1 MPEVARCFAAGR
13 WIATTGVT
21 TIVRSP
27 LDGEPGVRLIEP
39 GAAEIDTAL
48 DGARGA
54 RHGIAALGA
63 GARAAILRSIAGE
76 LALHARELAEAIVVE
91 TGCPIRQAEAMQVGS
106 AVALL
111 HAYATLAEN
120 HAFKDVRAGM
130 RGGRVL
136 IEKHPVGACL
146 GIVPW
151 NVPLFLACMKLGP
164 ALAAGCPI
172 VIKPSPENARSMDA
186 FADIL
191 AHQDLPAGA
200 VAVLTG
206 GRELGQTLV
215 LDRRIDKVSFTGST
229 AAGKWIG
236 SSCAARLARCTL
248 ELGGKSAAILL
259 DDFEPGTMLDD
270 LMPAMLQNN
279 GQVCGAQTRV
289 LVPARHFDAWTR
301 AIAERFDA
309 LVVGDPREHATD
321 IGPLA
326 TAPQVARVDE
336 TVAAAAAAG
345 ARAVTKRRAVTGV
358 PRAGN
363 YVAPVLLV
371 DVRPDMAV
379 VREEVFGPVIVALP
393 YDSEAEAVALANDSP
408 YGLSGSVWSADP
420 DRATAL
426 ARGLRTGTVGINSRK
441 ILDFGSPFGGMR
453 DSGIGRELGPEG
465 IDAYLETTSIIM
477 PA

>member
-1 MPEVARCFAAGR
+1 VYDVARCFAAGHR
-13 WIATTGVT
+13 LATTGAT

-27 LDGEPGVRLIEP
+27 LDGEPSVRLTEP
-39 GAAEIDTAL
+39 GPAEIDAAL

-54 RHGIAALGA
+54 RRETAALD
-63 GARAAILRSIAGE
+63 ARARASALRAIADALSLR
-76 LALHARELAEAIVVE
+76 ARELADAIVIE

-111 HAYATLAEN
+111 HAYAMLVEN
-120 HAFKDVRAGM
+120 HAFEEVRAGM

-186 FADIL
+186 FSDIL
-191 AHQDLPAGA
+191 ARQDLPPGA

-206 GRELGQTLV
+206 GRELGHALV
-215 LDRRIDKVSFTGST
+215 ADRRIDKVSFTGST
-229 AAGKWIG
+229 AAGRSIG
-236 SSCAARLARCTL
+236 SACAARLARCTL

-259 DDFEPGTMLDD
+259 DDFDPGTMLDD
-270 LMPAMLQNN
+270 LLPAMLQNN

-289 LVPARHFDAWTR
+289 LVPARHFSAWTR

-309 LVVGDPREHATD
+309 LVVGDPREPATD

-326 TAPQVARVDE
+326 TAAQVARIDE
-336 TVAAAAAAG
+336 AVAAAVAAG
-345 ARAVTKRRAVTGV
+345 ARAATKRRAIAGV
-358 PRAGN
+358 PAAGN
-363 YVAPVLLV
+363 YVAPALLV
-371 DVRPDMAV
+371 DVRPDMTV
-379 VREEVFGPVIVALP
+379 VREEVFGPVIVAMP
-393 YDSEAEAVALANDSP
+393 YASEADAVALANDSP
-408 YGLSGSVWSADP
+408 YGLSGSVWSSDP
-420 DRATAL
+420 ERATAV
-426 ARGLRTGTVGINSRK
+426 ARSLRTGTVGINSRK

-453 DSGIGRELGPEG
+453 DSGMGRELGPEG